1 MQTTG
6 TLKDVTRDLA
16 SGKLIVSFI
25 VDAPTI
31 VLPDDILDITAEMHR
46 KKRSLNANG
55 LLWECLGRIATSI
68 HADKWDVYLM
78 MLKRY
83 GAFTYVCIPPSAVDM
98 LKRQWRE
105 CEEIGEININGR
117 QAVQML
123 CYYGS
128 STYDTKQFSVL
139 LDGVIGEMKE
149 MGIETPDEEQMR
161 LCIEQMEKQ
170 RERNMENN
178 SGLAVI

>member
-6 TLKDVTRDLA
+6 SLKDVVRDLA
-16 SGKLIVSFI
+16 SGKLIVSFL

-31 VLPDDILDITAEMHR
+31 VLPDDILDITAEKHR

-55 LLWECLGRIATSI
+55 LLWQCLGKIAASI
-68 HADKWDVYLM
+68 NADKWDVYLM

-83 GAFTYVCIPPSAVDM
+83 GAFTYVCVPPSAVDM

-128 STYDTKQFSVL
+128 STYDAKQFSVL

-149 MGIETPDEEQMR
+149 MGIETPDEERVKEYLKQW
-161 LCIEQMEKQ
+161 EKQ
-170 RERNMENN
+170 N
-178 SGLAVI
+178 GKG